1 MDGDI
6 NTEQETWHVYNF
18 GKRNVFRLHLNESR
32 EGFCRRGRRRSFH
45 VDGPET
51 EKAREPTVESL
62 VRGIWRLRISSR
74 AESTG
79 GCVKLKTVTEINRSS
94 ARDTFIAESV
104 YLVLNS
110 LLDWKP
116 VKKLKQR
123 CFVVSFTFFQYEA
136 SSTVLY
142 ATKALDRGS
151 RQARKERIAVVKS

>member
-1 MDGDI
+1 M
-6 NTEQETWHVYNF
+6 
-18 GKRNVFRLHLNESR
+18 R
-32 EGFCRRGRRRSFH
+32 
-45 VDGPET
+45 
-51 EKAREPTVESL
+51 
-62 VRGIWRLRISSR
+62 SR

-79 GCVKLKTVTEINRSS
+79 GCVKLKTVTEIRRSS
-94 ARDTFIAESV
+94 ACDTESV